1 MMKNETT
8 ELVFILDKSGSMA
21 GLEQDTIGG
30 FNALIDKQRK
40 ISGEVRVTTVLFNHE
55 YKLLH
60 DRISLEGISLMTDE
74 DYEVGGMT
82 ALLDAVGSTI
92 QKISNAQK
100 GTLKKHQADR
110 MMFVITTDGLENSSC
125 EYTYKKIHEMIA
137 SKKTAGWEF
146 IFLGANID
154 AVATAKKFGVDEDF
168 AVDYHADAE
177 GTELNYQVLSEA
189 VSSFRT
195 GKKIDREWKKE
206 IERDYEAR
214 GKTEK
219 Q

>member
-1 MMKNETT
+1 MKNETT

-21 GLEQDTIGG
+21 GLEKDTIGG

-40 ISGEVRVTTVLFNHE
+40 LPGEVRVTTVLFNHE
-55 YKLLH
+55 YELLH
-60 DRISLEGISLMTDE
+60 DRISLEGISPMTDS

-100 GTLKKHQADR
+100 GTLKKHQADQV
-110 MMFVITTDGLENSSC
+110 MFVITTDGLENSSC
-125 EYTYKKIHEMIA
+125 EYTYKKINEMIA

-154 AVATAKKFGVDEDF
+154 AAATAKKFGVDEDF

-195 GKKIDREWKKE
+195 GKKIGREWKRE

-214 GKTEK
+214 GNKEK